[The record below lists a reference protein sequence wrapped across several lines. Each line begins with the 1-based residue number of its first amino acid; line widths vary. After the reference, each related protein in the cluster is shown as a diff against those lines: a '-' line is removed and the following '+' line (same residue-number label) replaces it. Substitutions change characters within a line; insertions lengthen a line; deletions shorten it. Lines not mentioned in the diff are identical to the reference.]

1 MTTTRILSAAVLIA
15 LAASGPASAQFR
27 MPAYSPPG
35 RTAAETPPA
44 PPPTPAA
51 TLDRLT
57 TPVPPGPAAGADP
70 VGTLTNSPKLPPG
83 SYASPW
89 YTDGPGCGS
98 MGGSGPVAY
107 DVYWRTGPSFAF
119 GSGEFTDRLH
129 MGWMVG
135 IGAKTLFFNQAGDS
149 AWTFDLGLSYTY
161 NRGSNDDLLDLFL
174 RQPDAQGFNN
184 QAIVQ
189 PDRFETT
196 RVRGLHRTSFNFGVG
211 RDWFSWGSGVPGGE
225 EGWNFRFGT
234 DVGGRWGT
242 AHVDLVPFFEEGGYS
257 RRQKVFHG
265 TYIGF
270 HSNCEIPMGG
280 WIFFAG
286 SRLEWGYDWMDIV
299 PPIKGD
305 VQSVNLLFTS
315 GVRY

>member
-1 MTTTRILSAAVLIA
+1 MTTTRILSAALLIA
-15 LAASGPASAQFR
+15 LATRGSASAQFR
-27 MPAYSPPG
+27 MPAYTPPG
-35 RTAAETPPA
+35 RTAAEA
-44 PPPTPAA
+44 PPPTTPAA
-51 TLDRLT
+51 TLDRIT
-57 TPVPPGPAAGADP
+57 APVPPGGAAGESDP
-70 VGTLTNSPKLPPG
+70 VATLTNSPSVPPG
-83 SYASPW
+83 AYASPW
-89 YTDGPGCGS
+89 YTDGPGCGPI
-98 MGGSGPVAY
+98 GGHGPVAY
-107 DVYWRTGPSFAF
+107 DVYWRSGPSFAL

-135 IGAKTLFFNQAGDS
+135 IGAKSLFFNQSGDA

-161 NRGSNDDLLDLFL
+161 NRGSNDDLLNLSL
-174 RQPDAQGFNN
+174 RQPDAQGLNN
-184 QAIVQ
+184 QAIVRR
-189 PDRFETT
+189 DTFEVT
-196 RVRGLHRTSFNFGVG
+196 RVRGLHRTSFNFGIG

-242 AHVDLVPFFEEGGYS
+242 AHVDLVPFFEEGGYN

-270 HSNCEIPMGG
+270 HSNCEVPMGG
-280 WIFFAG
+280 WILFLG
-286 SRLEWGYDWMDIV
+286 SRVEWGYDWMNIV

-305 VQSVNLLFTS
+305 VQSVNLLLTG

>member
-1 MTTTRILSAAVLIA
+1 LAEERMTTTRILPTAILIA
-15 LAASGPASAQFR
+15 LATAGAASGQIK
-27 MPAYSPPG
+27 MPPYAMPG
-35 RTAAETPPA
+35 RSAADL
-44 PPPTPAA
+44 PPPTTQPGAN
-51 TLDRLT
+51 LDRLAA
-57 TPVPPGPAAGADP
+57 PVTASGDADP
-70 VGTLTNSPKLPPG
+70 VGTLTQPTVPG

-89 YTDGPGCGS
+89 YAESPGCGS
-98 MGGSGPVAY
+98 FGGHGPVAY

-129 MGWMVG
+129 MGWQVAG
-135 IGAKTLFFNQAGDS
+135 GAKTLFFNQEGDA

-161 NRGSNDDLLDLFL
+161 NRGSNDDFVNLAM

-184 QAIVQ
+184 QAIIRNDVF
-189 PDRFETT
+189 DTARI
-196 RVRGLHRTSFNFGVG
+196 RGLHRTSFNFGLG
-211 RDWFSWGSGVPGGE
+211 RDWFLWGVGVPGSE
-225 EGWNFRFGT
+225 DGWNFRFGA

-242 AHVDLVPFFEEGGYS
+242 AHVDLVPVFEDNGYN

-270 HSNCEIPMGG
+270 HSNFEKPMGG
-280 WIFFAG
+280 WVLFG
-286 SRLEWGYDWMDIV
+286 GTRVEYGYDWMDIV

-305 VQSVNLLFTS
+305 VQSVNLLFTG